1 MKLSKKQLQQIIQEE
16 IKKELFKERTPETD
30 VANAAIATSA
40 MVPPVAT
47 ITTKALKNPL
57 LRQLMKASPKA
68 ATFLAQKIGVRAG
81 AYAATSGGLLG
92 TVAGAV
98 LAGAAIGAGIGLGIN
113 ASIDWAQ
120 DALKH
125 RRTYS
130 ADVGV
135 LSKNVRRLVKQA
147 KSTGINGQETEEL
160 VHSWIGLAGKD
171 KKLAAGYV
179 EFLKFLRAGPW
190 GKHFPAYITIK
201 K

>member
-16 IKKELFKERTPETD
+16 IKKELLEVSPHDFEVTGYSADKFTSGAKSAVSKP
-30 VANAAIATSA
+30 ANAI
-40 MVPPVAT
+40 
-47 ITTKALKNPL
+47 
-57 LRQLMKASPKA
+57 LRQLMKVSPRA
-68 ATFLAQKIGVRAG
+68 AIFLGQKIGTGAG
-81 AYAATSGGLLG
+81 AGVATAGGASAAA
-92 TVAGAV
+92 VAGAV
-98 LAGAAIGAGIGLGIN
+98 LAGAAIGVGIGLGIN
-113 ASIDWAQ
+113 ASLDWAQ

-125 RRTYS
+125 RRMYS

-135 LSKNVRRLVKQA
+135 LAKNVRRLVKQA

-171 KKLAAGYV
+171 KNLAAGYV
-179 EFLKFLRAGPW
+179 KFLKFLRAGPW